1 MHNIKQHYPKHFGRA
16 VVYTLLSLFLC
27 VAGAGK
33 AAADVEFTYKPQVKV
48 ISTNYTNSGTEVT
61 LKLWMYNLAGGS
73 SRFIGNRTVDLYI
86 DDQQQ
91 QSLVL
96 NNLWPKIKNAEE
108 YEMRSYVTSGP
119 VGNKENISFN
129 YKDIG
134 TAQFYNL
141 QIYQY
146 SENDGKGT
154 QAARWCTIE
163 LKLSFDNSFSY
174 YGHKISVRG
183 LWQENSGA
191 YSKTKYVSLD
201 NTIGG
206 YVRPTNLK
214 VRSYDSSRMRLSWGI
229 QDYNGLASKEGSWKI
244 YKCENGKR
252 ERIGVMVYKDNFFI
266 FNIEKKKYNC
276 SATYDVTFKPK
287 QFTAS
292 DTICGLTTSVAATGH
307 KLNADDVCQYCN
319 HSFFRYTTSDGK
331 TVNNISNPEQFG
343 ANIVAHSVVDG
354 KCVIEFDG
362 PITKIPDQAFFKN
375 NSLTGDLVIPNSV
388 KEIGNSAFNSCTGFN
403 GTLTL
408 SNKLETIGRY
418 AFNNC
423 SGFTGSLI
431 LPNSLTTIGRT
442 AFFGCK
448 GFQDLTLSKALSVIP
463 EMAFCA
469 CTSLTGDLVIPNS
482 VTEIGNNAFDSCTGF
497 NGTLT
502 LSNKLE
508 TIGSAAFFKCSGFK
522 GSLILPN
529 SLTTIGK
536 MAFQECKGFTDL
548 TLSNA
553 LSVIP
558 TQVFNGCKSLS
569 GNLVI
574 PASVKEIGRLAF
586 NSCTALNGDSENQS
600 QITLPESLEKI
611 SDSVFLYCNKIKTI
625 KFQSLPEGIS
635 GYLGAQTR
643 TVSLSD
649 DSYISDKAS
658 GTVNEISYTRVMSS
672 DWGTLVLPYPLT
684 LTGNEPYRL
693 YAIDNMTG
701 EELVLKQLEGTV
713 AAGTPCVVKR
723 NGSEAELTFGA
734 NKAKLNMAI
743 NDQPMDGMKFSGTYW
758 TKDVTNGYIIA
769 KDCFWNVA
777 ELNKSDLVTGV
788 KVKPFRAWLSGTFA
802 NAPAQLSMRID
813 DNTTGINAAEVLDA
827 LNDAEA
833 EYYDLSGKR
842 LDEPQRGVNIVR
854 MKSGKTKKIIIK

>member
-1 MHNIKQHYPKHFGRA
+1 MHNIKQHYPKYFGRA

-27 VAGAGK
+27 MAGAGK
-33 AAADVEFTYKPQVKV
+33 AAAAVEFTYKPQVKV

-73 SRFIGNRTVDLYI
+73 SRFVNGRNVDLYI

-91 QSLVL
+91 QSLLL
-96 NNLWPKIKNAEE
+96 NNLWQKISNAEA

-119 VGNKENISFN
+119 VGNKRSISFN
-129 YKDIG
+129 FKNIG
-134 TAQFYNL
+134 TAQFSNL

-154 QAARWCTIE
+154 QPARWCTIE

-183 LWQENSGA
+183 LWQDNSGA
-191 YSKTKYVSLD
+191 PITKYVSLD

-206 YVRPTNLK
+206 YVRPTKLN
-214 VRSYDSSRMRLSWGI
+214 VRPFDNRKMRLSWGI
-229 QDYNGLASKEGSWKI
+229 QDYNGLASKEGNWVI

-252 ERIGVMVYKDNFFI
+252 ERVGGKVYDTNFI
-266 FNIEKKKYNC
+266 FDIYKKMYNC
-276 SATYDVTFKPK
+276 SATYDVTFQPK

-292 DTICGLTTSVAATGH
+292 DTICGLTTSIAATGH
-307 KLNADDVCQYCN
+307 QLNADDICQYCN

-331 TVNNISNPEQFG
+331 TVDNIRNKDQFG

-354 KCVIEFDG
+354 KCVIEFDA
-362 PITKIPDQAFFKN
+362 PITKIPANAFYIK

-388 KEIGNSAFNSCTGFN
+388 KEIGRSAFNGCTGFN

-408 SNKLETIGRY
+408 SNKLETIGSY

-431 LPNSLTTIGRT
+431 LPNSLTTIGKI

-448 GFQDLTLSKALSVIP
+448 GFKDLTLSKALSVIP
-463 EMAFCA
+463 EMAFCN

-482 VTEIGNNAFDSCTGF
+482 VKEIGNSAFDSCSGF

-508 TIGSAAFFKCSGFK
+508 TIGSAAFLNCSGFT

-536 MAFQECKGFTDL
+536 MAFQECEGFTEL

-558 TQVFNGCKSLS
+558 TQVFNRCKSLS

-574 PASVKEIGRLAF
+574 PASVKEIGKLAF
-586 NSCTALNGDSENQS
+586 YSCTALNGDSENPS

-611 SDSVFLYCNKIKTI
+611 HDSVFLSCNRIKTI
-625 KFQSLPEGIS
+625 KYQSLPEGIS
-635 GYLGAQTR
+635 KSIGAQK

-658 GTVNEISYTRVMSS
+658 GTVNEISYTRKMSS

-693 YAIDNMTG
+693 YSIDNMTG
-701 EELVLKQLEGTV
+701 EELVLKQLEGVV

-723 NGSEAELTFGA
+723 NGSEAELTFGN

-743 NDQPMDGMKFSGTYW
+743 NDQLMDGMNFSGTYW

-769 KDCFWNVA
+769 KDCFWSVA
-777 ELNKSDLVTGV
+777 ELNKSDLVKGV
-788 KVKPFRAWLSGTFA
+788 KVKPFRAWLDGTSPNGA
-802 NAPAQLSMRID
+802 SQLSICVSD
-813 DNTTGINAAEVLDA
+813 TATGIDAAGTIDA

-842 LDEPQRGVNIVR
+842 LDEPQKGVNIVR

>member
-1 MHNIKQHYPKHFGRA
+1 MHNIKQHYFKHFGRA

-27 VAGAGK
+27 MAGAGK
-33 AAADVEFTYKPQVKV
+33 AAAVEFTYKPQVKV

-73 SRFIGNRTVDLYI
+73 SRFIKNRTVDLYI
-86 DDQQQ
+86 DDQP
-91 QSLVL
+91 QSSLLL
-96 NNLWPKIKNAEE
+96 NNLWQKISNAEE
-108 YEMRSYVTSGP
+108 YEMRNSLTPGP
-119 VGNKENISFN
+119 VGNKSNISFN
-129 YKDIG
+129 YKYIG
-134 TAQFYNL
+134 TAQFSNL

-154 QAARWCTIE
+154 QSQRWCTIE

-183 LWQENSGA
+183 LWQDYSGA
-191 YSKTKYVSLD
+191 HPITEYVSLD

-206 YVRPTNLK
+206 YVRPTK
-214 VRSYDSSRMRLSWGI
+214 MIVRSVDSRKMRLSWEI
-229 QDYNGLASKEGSWKI
+229 QDYNGLASKEGNWII

-252 ERIGVMVYKDNFFI
+252 EKVGSKVYNYYFSYDIYK
-266 FNIEKKKYNC
+266 EKYNC
-276 SATYDVTFKPK
+276 SATYDVTFQPI

-307 KLNADDVCQYCN
+307 QPNADDVCQICN

-331 TVNNISNPEQFG
+331 TVNNISNPKQFG

-354 KCVIEFDG
+354 KCVIEFDA
-362 PITKIPDQAFFKN
+362 PITKIP
-375 NSLTGDLVIPNSV
+375 
-388 KEIGNSAFNSCTGFN
+388 E
-403 GTLTL
+403 
-408 SNKLETIGRY
+408 Y
-418 AFNNC
+418 AFYNKN
-423 SGFTGSLI
+423 
-431 LPNSLTTIGRT
+431 
-442 AFFGCK
+442 
-448 GFQDLTLSKALSVIP
+448 
-463 EMAFCA
+463 
-469 CTSLTGDLVIPNS
+469 SLTGDLVIPNS
-482 VTEIGNNAFDSCTGF
+482 VTEIGRSAFNGCTGF

-508 TIGSAAFFKCSGFK
+508 TIGSYAFYGCSGFT

-529 SLTTIGK
+529 SLTTIGEL
-536 MAFQECKGFTDL
+536 AFQECEGFTEL
-548 TLSNA
+548 TLPNA

-558 TQVFNGCKSLS
+558 NQAFYGCKSLS

-586 NSCTALNGDSENQS
+586 YLCTALNGDSENPS

-611 SDSVFLYCNKIKTI
+611 NDGVFRYCNKIKTI
-625 KFQSLPEGIS
+625 KFQSLPEGMSKSI
-635 GYLGAQTR
+635 GAQK

-658 GTVNEISYTRVMSS
+658 GTVNAISYTRVMTSN
-672 DWGTLVLPYPLT
+672 WGTLVLPYPLK
-684 LTGNEPYRL
+684 LTGNKPYRL
-693 YAIDNMTG
+693 YSIVNMTG
-701 EELVLKQLEGTV
+701 DELVLKQLNGEV
-713 AAGTPCVVKR
+713 AAGTPCIVRR

-734 NKAKLNMAI
+734 NKAALKMAI
-743 NDQPMDGMKFSGTYW
+743 DDQPMDGMNFRGTYW

-769 KDCFWNVA
+769 KDCFWNV
-777 ELNKSDLVTGV
+777 EKLKGVGSVTAV
-788 KVKPFRAWLSGTFA
+788 KVGPFRAWLSGTSV

-813 DNTTGINAAEVLDA
+813 GSTTGIDA
-827 LNDAEA
+827 IDAINDAEA

-842 LDEPQRGVNIVR
+842 LDAPQKGVNIVR

>member
-1 MHNIKQHYPKHFGRA
+1 MHNIKQLYSIHFGRA
-16 VVYTLLSLFLC
+16 VVYTLLSLFLFM
-27 VAGAGK
+27 AGVGK
-33 AAADVEFTYKPQVKV
+33 AAAASNLVYKPQVKV

-61 LKLWMYNLAGGS
+61 LKLWMHNFAGGL
-73 SRFIGNRTVDLYI
+73 SRFVNGRNVDLYI
-86 DDQQQ
+86 DDQQ
-91 QSLVL
+91 SLVL
-96 NNLWPKIKNAEE
+96 NTLWPKISNAGA
-108 YEMRSYVTSGP
+108 YEMESYVTSGP
-119 VGNKENISFN
+119 VSDKRSISFN
-129 YKDIG
+129 FKNIG
-134 TAQFYNL
+134 TAQFSNL

-163 LKLSFDNSFSY
+163 LKLSFDNTFPY

-183 LWQENSGA
+183 LWQDHSGA
-191 YSKTKYVSLD
+191 HPITEYVSLD

-206 YVRPTNLK
+206 YVRPTKLK
-214 VRSYDSSRMRLSWGI
+214 VRSFDSSKMRLSWKI
-229 QDYNGLASKEGSWKI
+229 QNYNGLASKKGSWKI

-252 ERIGVMVYKDNFFI
+252 EKIGGMVYNDNFFN
-266 FNIEKKKYNC
+266 FDIEKKKYNC
-276 SATYDVTFKPK
+276 SATYDVTFQPR

-292 DTICGLTTSVAATGH
+292 DTICGLTTSVVATGH
-307 KLNADDVCQYCN
+307 QPNADDVCQICN

-331 TVNNISNPEQFG
+331 IVNKINNPGQFG

-354 KCVIEFDG
+354 KCVIEFDA
-362 PITKIPDQAFFKN
+362 PITKIPAYAFYIK

-388 KEIGNSAFNSCTGFN
+388 KEIGNSAFG
-403 GTLTL
+403 
-408 SNKLETIGRY
+408 Y
-418 AFNNC
+418 
-423 SGFTGSLI
+423 
-431 LPNSLTTIGRT
+431 
-442 AFFGCK
+442 
-448 GFQDLTLSKALSVIP
+448 
-463 EMAFCA
+463 
-469 CTSLTGDLVIPNS
+469 
-482 VTEIGNNAFDSCTGF
+482 CTGF

-508 TIGSAAFFKCSGFK
+508 TIGSYAFYGCSGFK

-529 SLTTIGK
+529 SLTTIGGL
-536 MAFQECKGFTDL
+536 AFQGCEGFTEL
-548 TLSNA
+548 TLPNA

-558 TQVFNGCKSLS
+558 DQAFYGCKSLS

-586 NSCTALNGDSENQS
+586 NLCTALNGDSENPS
-600 QITLPESLEKI
+600 QITLPESLKKI
-611 SDSVFLYCNKIKTI
+611 NDYVFSDCNKIKTI

-635 GYLGAQTR
+635 KSIGAQK

-658 GTVNEISYTRVMSS
+658 GTVNEISYTRVMTSN
-672 DWGTLVLPYPLT
+672 WGTLVLPYPLK
-684 LTGNEPYRL
+684 LTGNKPYRL
-693 YAIDNMTG
+693 YSIVNMTG
-701 EELVLKQLEGTV
+701 EELVLKQLNGEV

-734 NKAKLNMAI
+734 NKAALKMAI
-743 NDQPMDGMKFSGTYW
+743 DGKPVGGMNFSGTYW
-758 TKDVTNGYIIA
+758 TKDVADGYIIA
-769 KDCFWNVA
+769 KDCFWNV
-777 ELNKSDLVTGV
+777 EKLKGVGSVTAV
-788 KVKPFRAWLSGTFA
+788 KVGPFRAWLDGTSA

-813 DNTTGINAAEVLDA
+813 GSTTGIDAIDA